1 LRGLTIAVVVAAVLG
16 TGSPVWAVSY
26 TAVANGNWSDAA
38 TWGGGPPNGTGDDAA
53 LSRFAVTLDVSRV
66 IGKVLMNNTTGRLD
80 TAGNTLTV
88 HGGLVFSNGTITGA
102 GEIVVTNSAL
112 ILRTGGVGTGVP
124 TNAATLTLW
133 GGGDIFGNTAST
145 IPQNDGV
152 INMRS
157 GLVTLGPSRTF
168 PGTGTWNVSSGVVL
182 QITGNLSGGGISGV
196 FNNDGAVTYSNGTSW
211 AFATATTGKGN
222 HGGSFSGNMSNVTF
236 NGTNI
241 FRSGASVQATNV
253 SIYAATREAGSSLNA
268 SNLTILN
275 NGSLSSE
282 IPITVYHL
290 TCGTG
295 VRSIGGSGV
304 INCISNFSWQGV
316 WMSGGAL
323 TAGTF
328 TVSLSNI
335 ATNDKNITVLN
346 GGSFTGSS
354 ANVAFS
360 NRSSIA
366 LLGGEFVVNVGGS
379 VSRLL
384 VGNGTLYIG
393 PSATLHRVMGTNT
406 LAHQNLTTNAGTIK
420 ASTPRINFNGGLVQT
435 ATGALRGNGGTLGG
449 TLTINGGQIAPGDA
463 DGAAG
468 TLTLAGTNNLS
479 AAAKIGIE
487 LGGTTTNDYDRLL
500 GGRFDLNNCSLEVG
514 FINGF
519 QNTVQNSDTFLVV
532 TGAVYGAFGNLS
544 GGRAAVTGGGT
555 FQVNV
560 TTGAGGSV
568 VLADYRP
575 AGARGTV
582 LSIR

>member
-1 LRGLTIAVVVAAVLG
+1 MIAVVVAAVLG

-26 TAVANGNWSDAA
+26 TAVANGNWSDTA
-38 TWGGGPPNGTGDDAA
+38 TWGGGPPNGTGDNAA

-66 IGKVLMNNTTGRLD
+66 IGGVLMNNTTSRLD

-88 HGGLVFSNGTITGA
+88 HGGLVFSNGTITGS
-102 GEIVVTNSAL
+102 GEVIVTNSAL
-112 ILRTGGVGTGVP
+112 TMRTVGTTLPPP

-133 GGGDIFGNTAST
+133 GGGDIYGAGAATV
-145 IPQNDGV
+145 PRNDGV

-157 GLVTLGPSRTF
+157 GLVTLGPSRAF
-168 PGTGTWNVSSGVVL
+168 GGNGTWNVSSGVTL
-182 QITGNLSGGGISGV
+182 QITGNASGGSIGGS
-196 FNNDGAVTYSNGTSW
+196 FNNDGTVTCSNATSW
-211 AFATATTGKGN
+211 GFATATSGN
-222 HGGSFSGNMSNVTF
+222 GSHRGSFSGSVPAMTF
-236 NGTNI
+236 NGTNV
-241 FRSGASVQATNV
+241 FHSGATVQVAAVSV
-253 SIYAATREAGSSLNA
+253 YDAAWEAGSSLNA

-282 IPITVYHL
+282 IPITVYGL

-316 WMSGGAL
+316 WMSGAAL

-328 TVSLSNI
+328 TVNLSG
-335 ATNDKNITVLN
+335 AVSNDRSITVLN

-384 VGNGTLYIG
+384 VGNGTLFIG
-393 PSATLHRVMGTNT
+393 PGATLHRTVGSTT

-449 TLTINGGQIAPGDA
+449 VLTIDGGRIAPGDA

-532 TGAVYGAFGNLS
+532 TGAVNGAFGNLT
-544 GGRAAVTGGGT
+544 GGRVVIGDKGSFLVT
-555 FQVNV
+555 V
-560 TTGAGGSV
+560 TTGPSGSV
-568 VLADYRP
+568 VLGDYKDSS
-575 AGARGTV
+575 RGTLFLV
-582 LSIR
+582 R